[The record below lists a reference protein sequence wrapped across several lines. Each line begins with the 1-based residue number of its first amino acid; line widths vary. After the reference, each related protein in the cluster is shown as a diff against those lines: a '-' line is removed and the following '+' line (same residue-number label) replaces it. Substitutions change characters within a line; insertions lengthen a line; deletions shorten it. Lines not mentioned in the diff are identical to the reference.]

1 MPCRAH
7 ASRQDRSH
15 RLPRWRNG
23 PPAAILWTRTSRRW
37 MRSPS
42 GRRTLRAAGRR
53 HLTRRPRST
62 GVHPDSCLGRR
73 HARLSGPV
81 CSTSQPTAK
90 ASHKPNL
97 QRTRHGPGGRVMAGV
112 PEGQSG
118 DMHRG
123 RVPIRRPVRSPAL
136 TPATD
141 QIQFWKVRCG
151 RPVSVR
157 CTSTKCVALE
167 LVWRQL
173 GIRVRTEDSL
183 ARGSDSAHA
192 PVPRASAC
200 PCCRARSTSALPY
213 LRPPMS
219 PGCGRFGRALEGRSS
234 LGAHERHL
242 RAPGCRAREGV
253 ARRPLLARATAPRVV
268 GCRQPGDCRG
278 AVDDCLLVRSPGCCR
293 SAPACRPHLPRRGR
307 RRGRSDDRRWPDRLR
322 AGPSGCGRLL
332 GSARFPS
339 ER

>member
-23 PPAAILWTRTSRRW
+23 PPAAILWTRTPRRW

-62 GVHPDSCLGRR
+62 GVHPDSCRGRR

-157 CTSTKCVALE
+157 CTSTNASHWNSSGVN
-167 LVWRQL
+167 
-173 GIRVRTEDSL
+173 S
-183 ARGSDSAHA
+183 
-192 PVPRASAC
+192 ASASG
-200 PCCRARSTSALPY
+200 PRTRWLEARTLPMRPFREPLHVPAAGRGAR
-213 LRPPMS
+213 LR
-219 PGCGRFGRALEGRSS
+219 F
-234 LGAHERHL
+234 HTY
-242 RAPGCRAREGV
+242 
-253 ARRPLLARATAPRVV
+253 ARRCLQGVDGLGGHWRVAH
-268 GCRQPGDCRG
+268 R
-278 AVDDCLLVRSPGCCR
+278 
-293 SAPACRPHLPRRGR
+293 
-307 RRGRSDDRRWPDRLR
+307 
-322 AGPSGCGRLL
+322 
-332 GSARFPS
+332 S
-339 ER
+339 ERTSGI